1 MKEYRLN
8 LCQMMH
14 LHSAL
19 RVKKTDVAARLGTT
33 YLRYGRLLSSGEFKP
48 EELVSMCNMFRVP
61 MGYLVS
67 TNSTDGD
74 VVRND
79 IQVDRDLWTNISY
92 KPWRLQER
100 AKKEKLG
107 ISDIARATGKSRV
120 AIRKW
125 MTGDTTIVNLMLI
138 CSRLGWNLGYFIS
151 DPSLPQ
157 IGSDSDVNV
166 EVNNNLIKENAML
179 RREIAELK
187 MKIESMKNNPQHM
200 LMAAETEGTFNG
212 K

>member
-1 MKEYRLN
+1 MN

-100 AKKEKLG
+100 ADKEKLG
-107 ISDIARATGKSRV
+107 VSDIARATGKSRV

-125 MTGDTTIVNLMLI
+125 MTGETTIVNLMLI

-151 DPSLPQ
+151 DPTLPQ
-157 IGSDSDVNV
+157 ISGESDVNV
-166 EVNNNLIKENAML
+166 EINNNLIKENAML
-179 RREIAELK
+179 RREIADLRTQLDSIK
-187 MKIESMKNNPQHM
+187 QTKTL
-200 LMAAETEGTFNG
+200 LMAAETDGEYNEKQKRG
-212 K
+212 